1 MNDTQK
7 KILAYIRRYYKRKG
21 FTPTQ
26 REIAAYAGRSVS
38 TINEALAGLEKLG
51 KISRQTIRSANT
63 GKGRT
68 ITLPGSDTNSRRI
81 DL

>member
-7 KILAYIRRYYKRKG
+7 KILAYIRRYHKRKG
-21 FTPTQ
+21 VTPTQ
-26 REIAAYAGRSVS
+26 REIAQYVQRSVS
-38 TINEALAGLEKLG
+38 TVHEALAGLEALG

-68 ITLPGSDTNSRRI
+68 IVLPGSDTNSRKI

>member
-1 MNDTQK
+1 MNETQK
-7 KILAYIRRYYKRKG
+7 RILSYIRRYVKRKG
-21 FTPTQ
+21 YSPTQ

-38 TINEALAGLEKLG
+38 TVNEALAGLEKLG

-68 ITLPGSDTNSRRI
+68 IELPGTNNNSMTVN
-81 DL
+81 L

>member
-7 KILAYIRRYYKRKG
+7 KILAYIRRYQKRKG
-21 FTPTQ
+21 IVPTQ
-26 REIAAYAGRSVS
+26 REIAKAVGRSVS
-38 TINEALAGLEKLG
+38 TVNEALAKLQVQG
-51 KISRQTIRSANT
+51 KIDRQSSRSANT

-68 ITLPGSDTNSRRI
+68 IILPGAGESSRRI

>member
-7 KILAYIRRYYKRKG
+7 KILAYIRRYQKRKG
-21 FTPTQ
+21 VVPTQ
-26 REIAAYAGRSVS
+26 REIAKAVGRAVS
-38 TINEALAGLEKLG
+38 TVNEALAVLQAQG
-51 KISRQTIRSANT
+51 KIERQVGRSANT

-68 ITLPGSDTNSRRI
+68 IILPEAGARSRRI

>member
-7 KILAYIRRYYKRKG
+7 KILTYVRRYARRKG
-21 FTPTQ
+21 VVPTQ
-26 REIAAYAGRSVS
+26 REIAKYVGRSVS
-38 TINEALAGLEKLG
+38 TVNEALAGLEASG
-51 KISRQTIRSANT
+51 RISRQSARSANT

-68 ITLPGSDTNSRRI
+68 IVLPGSSVNSRKI

>member
-7 KILAYIRRYYKRKG
+7 KILAYIRRYAKRKG
-21 FTPTQ
+21 VAPTQ
-26 REIAAYAGRSVS
+26 REIAKAVGRSVS
-38 TINEALAGLEKLG
+38 TVNEALASLQSQGRIDRLKD
-51 KISRQTIRSANT
+51 RSANT

-68 ITLPGSDTNSRRI
+68 IILPGSDTNSRRI

>member
-7 KILAYIRRYYKRKG
+7 RILAYVRRYQKRKG
-21 FTPTQ
+21 VSPTQ

-38 TINEALAGLEKLG
+38 TVNEALAGLEKLG

-68 ITLPGSDTNSRRI
+68 IELPGSDANSRTVN
-81 DL
+81 L

>member
-7 KILAYIRRYYKRKG
+7 KILAYIRRYQNRKG
-21 FTPTQ
+21 VTPTQ
-26 REIAAYAGRSVS
+26 REIAKVVGRSVS
-38 TINEALAGLEKLG
+38 TVNEALEKLEAMG
-51 KISRQTIRSANT
+51 KLDRQKNRSANA

-68 ITLPGSDTNSRRI
+68 IILPGAGEGSRRI